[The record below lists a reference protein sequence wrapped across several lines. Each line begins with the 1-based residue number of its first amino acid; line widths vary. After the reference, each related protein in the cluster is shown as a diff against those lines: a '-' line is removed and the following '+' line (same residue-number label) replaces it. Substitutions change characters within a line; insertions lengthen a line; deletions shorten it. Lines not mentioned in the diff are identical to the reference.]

1 MEHLMDMIEHE
12 HEHEHVTV
20 TSMSKLLA
28 VLVGHCAFSSTGNT
42 KDFLPT
48 PNLLFFSL
56 LLFNICMFPGS
67 GFSLFFFV
75 FWGDLTTLCSSIS
88 L

>member
-56 LLFNICMFPGS
+56 LLFNICMFPGFGS
-67 GFSLFFFV
+67 FLLFFCV
-75 FWGDLTTLCSSIS
+75 LGPLNYAV
-88 L
+88 